1 MTENMK
7 KFLEKVSADKAL
19 AEKFANLDKD
29 AVVAL
34 AKELGIELTES
45 DFAQPEG
52 EITADEMDAV
62 VGGYKRC
69 VCAYGGGGKEDSE
82 GEVCAC
88 VSVGMG
94 MSKVDGE
101 ARCACYV
108 GGTGYESFRDL

>member
-1 MTENMK
+1 MSENMK

-34 AKELGIELTES
+34 AKELGIELTEA

-52 EITADEMDAV
+52 EIAADEMESV

-69 VCAYGGGGKEDSE
+69 ACYAGGGGKEDSE
-82 GEVCAC
+82 GNVCAC
-88 VSVGMG
+88 VGAGMG
-94 MSKVDGE
+94 LIKVDGE
-101 ARCACYV
+101 ARCACV
-108 GGTGYESFRDL
+108 SVGTGYESFREL

>member
-34 AKELGIELTES
+34 AKELGIELTEA

-52 EITADEMDAV
+52 EITAD
-62 VGGYKRC
+62 
-69 VCAYGGGGKEDSE
+69 
-82 GEVCAC
+82 
-88 VSVGMG
+88 
-94 MSKVDGE
+94 
-101 ARCACYV
+101 
-108 GGTGYESFRDL
+108 